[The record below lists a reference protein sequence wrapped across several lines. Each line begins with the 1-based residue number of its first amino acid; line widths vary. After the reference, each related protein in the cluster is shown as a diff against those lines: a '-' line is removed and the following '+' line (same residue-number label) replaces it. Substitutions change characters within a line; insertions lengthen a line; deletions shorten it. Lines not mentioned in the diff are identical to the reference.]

1 MLISMISIV
10 IGAKAQGKF
19 SLELSGGPSK
29 SYLNFDNSVFEPDYR
44 SYTKLAWH
52 GSLIQYC

>member
-1 MLISMISIV
+1 MLIGVTSIV

-29 SYLNFDNSVFEPDYR
+29 SYLNFDNSEFDLCIDLIPNC
-44 SYTKLAWH
+44 H
-52 GSLIQYC
+52 GMVV